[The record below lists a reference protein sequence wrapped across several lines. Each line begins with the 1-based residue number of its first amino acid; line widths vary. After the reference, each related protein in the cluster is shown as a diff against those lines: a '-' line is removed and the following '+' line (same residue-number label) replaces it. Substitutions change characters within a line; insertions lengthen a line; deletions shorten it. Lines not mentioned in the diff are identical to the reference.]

1 MCVGEGEIGMG
12 TEHEGTARYLD
23 PETLP
28 RPFGYSQVV
37 EVRAGR
43 IVYISGQVP
52 LDSNN
57 QLVGAGDFVAQARQV
72 FENVRLALEAVG
84 LTFDHV
90 VKTQFF
96 LTDVANLP
104 KVREIRDQFVNTQRP
119 PASTWVEVSALFRS
133 DVLFEMDAIAVAPS
147 DY

>member
-1 MCVGEGEIGMG
+1 MG
-12 TEHEGTARYLD
+12 QEEAVRHLN

-37 EVRAGR
+37 DVRAGR
-43 IVYISGQVP
+43 TVYISGQVP
-52 LDSNN
+52 LDSEN
-57 QLVGAGDFVAQARQV
+57 QLVGEGDFVAQAQQV

-119 PASTWVEVSALFRS
+119 PASTSVEVSALFRP

-147 DY
+147 DD

>member
-1 MCVGEGEIGMG
+1 
-12 TEHEGTARYLD
+12 LN

-37 EVRAGR
+37 EVAAGR
-43 IVYISGQVP
+43 MVFLSGQVP
-52 LDSNN
+52 FNSNN
-57 QLVGAGDFVAQARQV
+57 ELVGEGDFVAQARQV

-96 LTDVANLP
+96 LTDAANLP
-104 KVREIRDQFVNTQRP
+104 KVRDIRDQFINTERP
-119 PASTWVEVSALFRS
+119 PASTSVEVSALFRP
-133 DVLFEMDAIAVAPS
+133 DVLFEMDAIAVAPA
-147 DY
+147 DD

>member
-1 MCVGEGEIGMG
+1 MTVERGSDMGPEGA
-12 TEHEGTARYLD
+12 ARHVN

-43 IVYISGQVP
+43 TVYISGQVP

-57 QLVGAGDFVAQARQV
+57 QLVGEGDFVAQAQQV

-104 KVREIRDQFVNTQRP
+104 KVREIRDRFVNTQHP
-119 PASTWVEVSALFRS
+119 PASTSVEVSALFRP

-147 DY
+147 DD

>member
-1 MCVGEGEIGMG
+1 MG
-12 TEHEGTARYLD
+12 QERTTRRLNPD
-23 PETLP
+23 TLP

-37 EVRAGR
+37 EAQAGR
-43 IVYISGQVP
+43 IVFISGQVP

-57 QLVGAGDFVAQARQV
+57 QLVGEGDFVAQARQV

-104 KVREIRDQFVNTQRP
+104 KVRDIRDQFVNTQQP
-119 PASTWVEVSALFRS
+119 PASTSVEVSALFRP

-147 DY
+147 ADQGVAG

>member
-1 MCVGEGEIGMG
+1 MDRQDRV
-12 TEHEGTARYLD
+12 ARHLN

-37 EVRAGR
+37 EVTAGR
-43 IVYISGQVP
+43 TVYVSGQVP

-57 QLVGAGDFVAQARQV
+57 QLVGDGDFDAQARQV
-72 FENVRLALEAVG
+72 FENVRLALESVG

-104 KVREIRDQFVNTQRP
+104 RVRDIRDQFVNTERP
-119 PASTWVEVSALFRS
+119 PASTSVEVSALFRP
-133 DVLFEMDAIAVAPS
+133 DVLFEMDAIAVAPELS
-147 DY
+147 S